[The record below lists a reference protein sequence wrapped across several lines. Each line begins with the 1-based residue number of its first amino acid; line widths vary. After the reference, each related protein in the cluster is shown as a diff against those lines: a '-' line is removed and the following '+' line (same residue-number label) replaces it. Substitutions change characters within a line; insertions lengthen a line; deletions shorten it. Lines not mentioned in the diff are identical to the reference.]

1 MSDKYRITPC
11 HHLFHDQCLQDW
23 TKKNGNCPLCRQG
36 FKEEE
41 IKIFCEKLNS
51 NTNDSR
57 VEIKQATT
65 TTHFMKLSNT
75 DITYQ

>member
-1 MSDKYRITPC
+1 MADKYRITPC
-11 HHLFHDQCLQDW
+11 NHLFHDECLQDW

-51 NTNDSR
+51 NTNDS
-57 VEIKQATT
+57 
-65 TTHFMKLSNT
+65 
-75 DITYQ
+75 